1 MFKNIKNFF
10 DAAKIKEDDNQEYL
24 DEDIFAVL
32 SLLIEASKI
41 DGIISPDEIQLIKN
55 ILVNKFHLTSQ
66 KADKAIEFV
75 IQKSDEKVEVYSD
88 VKVILDSMDHDERIS
103 VIEMMWEIILVDGE
117 IDEYESNLIW
127 RICGLLHIT
136 GTESSE
142 AKKRA
147 LSL

>member
-10 DAAKIKEDDNQEYL
+10 DTAKINEDENQEYL

-41 DGIISPDEIQLIKN
+41 DGIVSNDEIDLIKKILN
-55 ILVNKFHLTSQ
+55 IKFHLNPQ
-66 KADKAIEFV
+66 KAEKSIDFV
-75 IQKSDEKVEVYSD
+75 LHKSDEKIEIYSD
-88 VKVILDSMDHDERIS
+88 IRVILDNMDHHERVS
-103 VIEMMWEIILVDGE
+103 VIEMLWEIILSDGKV
-117 IDEYESNLIW
+117 DEYEANLIW
-127 RICGLLHIT
+127 RICGLLHVS

-147 LSL
+147 LGN

>member
-10 DAAKIKEDDNQEYL
+10 DTAKKIEADDQDYL

-41 DGIISPDEIQLIKN
+41 DGIVSSDEIKLIKN
-55 ILVNKFHLTSQ
+55 ILVNKFHLNSE
-66 KADKAIEFV
+66 KADKAIKFV
-75 IQKSDEKVEVYSD
+75 IQKSDEKIEMYSD
-88 VKVILDSMDHDERIS
+88 VKIILDNMDHNERVS
-103 VIEMMWEIILVDGE
+103 VIEMMWKIILADGK
-117 IDEYESNLIW
+117 IDDYESNLIR
-127 RICGLLHIT
+127 RICGLLHVT